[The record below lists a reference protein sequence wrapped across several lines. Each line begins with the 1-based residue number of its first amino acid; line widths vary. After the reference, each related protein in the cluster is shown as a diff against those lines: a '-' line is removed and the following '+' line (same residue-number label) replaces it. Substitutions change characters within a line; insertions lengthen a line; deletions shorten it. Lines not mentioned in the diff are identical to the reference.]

1 MPTDPR
7 EGDEFVLAVPAKLD
21 DPFPDLAY
29 LREHRPVF
37 FYPPLNSWFVF
48 PYDPVHDLLQDPRLS
63 SDRMRGFVDAA
74 PADARPGVRTMVP
87 YLETWMLMKDGA
99 DHARVRGHLQKGLT
113 PAVVKRL
120 AGPIR
125 AAADALLDAAMPR
138 GRLDAAGEYAFLLPA
153 YVLSD
158 LFGVPPADRP
168 RLIAWSLA
176 FVGFF
181 NVLPITTQTAGD
193 FVRSGTEMVA
203 YARDLLANRRAAGG
217 GDFLAAVAA
226 DGGLTDDEV
235 AGNVMLLLLA
245 GHLAVRNL
253 VGNALWLLLTRP
265 DQFARVKADPGLI
278 PAAVEE
284 TLRFE
289 PPVTLIPRVALE
301 DVTVGGQSIKA
312 GQVVQL
318 SLAAANRDPAHFP
331 DPDRFDLGRAAGHH
345 LSFGAGVHGC
355 FGAAL
360 AREVATIALETLIR
374 RAPGLRLDPA
384 GKIAWYRNAANRGP
398 SVLPVTWGGAPGPG

>member
-7 EGDEFVLAVPAKLD
+7 EADEFFLAVPAKLD

-37 FYPPLNSWFVF
+37 FYPPHNAWYVF
-48 PYDPVHDLLQDPRLS
+48 PYDLVHALLQDPRLS
-63 SDRMRGFVDAA
+63 NDRMKGFVAAA
-74 PADARPGVRTMVP
+74 PAEARAGVRTTVP
-87 YLETWMLMKDGA
+87 YLETWMLMKDGP

-125 AAADALLDAAMPR
+125 TAAGELLDAAR
-138 GRLDAAGEYAFLLPA
+138 GGRLDAAGEYAFLLPA
-153 YVLSD
+153 TVLSD
-158 LFGVPPADRP
+158 LFGVPAADRP
-168 RLIAWSLA
+168 KIIDWSVA
-176 FVGFF
+176 FIGFF
-181 NVLPITTQTAGD
+181 NVVPINEATAAD
-193 FVRSGTEMVA
+193 FVRATAEMAA
-203 YARDLLANRRAAGG
+203 YTKGLLAKRKAAGG
-217 GDFLAAVAA
+217 DDFLAAVAA

-245 GHLAVRNL
+245 GHVAVRNL

-265 DQFARVKADPGLI
+265 EPFARVKADPGLI

-301 DVTVGGQSIKA
+301 DVTVGGQAIRK

-318 SLAAANRDPAHFP
+318 SIAAANRDPARFP
-331 DPDRFDLGRAAGHH
+331 DPDRFDIGRAGGH

-360 AREVATIALETLIR
+360 AKEIATIALEELIR
-374 RAPGLRLDPA
+374 RAPGLRLDPSRP
-384 GKIAWYRNAANRGP
+384 IEWYRNAANRGP
-398 SVLPVTWGGAPGPG
+398 SVLPVAWDAVPPS

>member
-1 MPTDPR
+1 VPTDPR
-7 EGDEFVLAVPAKLD
+7 EGDEFFLAVPAKLD

-29 LREHRPVF
+29 LRERHPVF
-37 FYPPLNSWFVF
+37 FYRPLNSWFVF
-48 PYDPVHDLLQDPRLS
+48 PYDLVHGLLQDPRLS
-63 SDRMRGFVDAA
+63 GDRMRGLVDAA
-74 PADARPGVRTMVP
+74 PAAARPGVRTVVP

-113 PAVVKRL
+113 PAVVRRL
-120 AGPIR
+120 AGPVRR
-125 AAADALLDAAMPR
+125 AADELLDRGMPR
-138 GRLDAAGEYAFLLPA
+138 GRLDAAGDYAFLLPA

-168 RLIAWSLA
+168 KLIAWSLA

-181 NVLPITTQTAGD
+181 NVLPITTRTAGD
-193 FVRSGTEMVA
+193 FVRSGAEMVA
-203 YARDLLANRRAAGG
+203 YTRDLLAGRRAAGG
-217 GDFLAAVAA
+217 DDFLAAVG
-226 DGGLTDDEV
+226 GGLTDDEV

-253 VGNALWLLLTRP
+253 VGNALWLLLTHP
-265 DQFARVKADPGLI
+265 GQFARVTADPGLI

-301 DVTVGGQSIKA
+301 DVAAGGRTIGR
-312 GQVVQL
+312 GQLVQL

-331 DPDRFDLGRAAGHH
+331 DPDRFDIGRAAGHH

-360 AREVATIALETLIR
+360 AREIATVALETLIR

-384 GKIAWYRNAANRGP
+384 GKIEWYRNAANRGP
-398 SVLPVTWGGAPGPG
+398 SVLPVTWDAAGAG